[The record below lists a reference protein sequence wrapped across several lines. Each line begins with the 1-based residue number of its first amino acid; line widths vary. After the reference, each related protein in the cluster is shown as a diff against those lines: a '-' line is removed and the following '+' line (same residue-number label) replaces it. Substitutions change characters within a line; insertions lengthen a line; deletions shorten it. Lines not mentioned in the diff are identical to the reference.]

1 MKIVNSDIMKELDRK
16 TIQEHGIPGETLME
30 RAGEGVF
37 MAIKK
42 NFSEEISRGVT
53 IVCGKG
59 NNGGDGFVVGRL
71 LLQDNIRV
79 NTFILGCKEDIKGD
93 ARLNLDRLIKL
104 NAHIIEVSSGDDL
117 RKNAGIMEK
126 SGLIVDAIFGTGLG
140 SGVTGIHRDAIE
152 FINSLGKP
160 VVSIDIP
167 SGLSSDTGKILGSA
181 VNADLTVTMGLPK
194 LGQFLGSGI
203 DNVGDLTVVDIGIP
217 FTLVDSVSFPYTL
230 LDESEL
236 SGLFPRR
243 RKGSHKGDFGHLLIL
258 AGSVGKTGAA
268 ALTAMA
274 AVRTG
279 AGLVTIGVPESIY
292 PIIASR
298 LNEAMPEPLP
308 ETGAGTLSSRADKR
322 IKELLEGKDALAV
335 GPGLS
340 THSDTKKLLLNLVE
354 KAEIP
359 MVVDA
364 DGVNNLSG
372 SLRSLGKAKAA
383 RILTP
388 HPGEMARLIKSTNR
402 KVQEDRIRTARDFA
416 KEHGVVLVLKGA
428 RTIIADPKG
437 NISINSSGNPG
448 MASGGMG
455 DVLTGMIG
463 SLLAQG
469 FSPYDAARAGVFLHG
484 WAADRVA
491 DELGEAGMSASD
503 LLEKIPLGIK
513 RLART
518 SR

>member
-1 MKIVNSDIMKELDRK
+1 MKIVTSDIMKELDRK
-16 TIQEHGIPGETLME
+16 TILKHVVSGETLME

-37 MAIKK
+37 RAIKK
-42 NFSEEISRGVT
+42 NFSEEVSRGVT

-59 NNGGDGFVVGRL
+59 NNGGDGYVVARF
-71 LLQDNIRV
+71 LLQDGV
-79 NTFILGCKEDIKGD
+79 QVFTFILGSKKDIKGD
-93 ARLNLDRLIKL
+93 ARLNLNRLIKL
-104 NAHIIEVSSGDDL
+104 NARIIEISAGDDL

-126 SGLIVDAIFGTGLG
+126 SGLIVDAIFGTGLS
-140 SGVTGIHRDAIE
+140 SGVTGMHRDVIE

-167 SGLSSDTGKILGSA
+167 SGLSSDTGKILGCA
-181 VNADLTVTMGLPK
+181 VRADLTVTMGLPK
-194 LGQFLGSGI
+194 LGQFLGHGI
-203 DNVGDLTVVDIGIP
+203 DYVGDLSVVDIGIP
-217 FTLVDSVSFPYTL
+217 LSLVDSISSPYNL

-258 AGSVGKTGAA
+258 AGSIGKTGAA
-268 ALTAMA
+268 ALAAMA

-279 AGLVTIGVPESIY
+279 AGLVTIGVPKSIY
-292 PIIASR
+292 PIIASK

-308 ETGAGTLSSRADKR
+308 ETSAGTLSSRASKR
-322 IKELLEGKDALAV
+322 IKELLDGKDALAV

-354 KAEIP
+354 DVEIP
-359 MVVDA
+359 MVIDA

-372 SLRSLGKAKAA
+372 SLRSLGKAKAL

-388 HPGEMARLIKSTNR
+388 HPGEMARIMKSTTK
-402 KVQEDRIRTARDFA
+402 KVQEDRIRIARDFA
-416 KEHGVVLVLKGA
+416 KEYGVVLVLKGA
-428 RTIIADPKG
+428 RTVIADQEG
-437 NISINSSGNPG
+437 NIAINSSGNPG

-469 FSPYDAARAGVFLHG
+469 FSPLDAARAGVFLHG

-491 DELGEAGMSASD
+491 DELGEAGMSATD
-503 LLEKIPLGIK
+503 LLEKIPLGIR
-513 RLART
+513 RLARK